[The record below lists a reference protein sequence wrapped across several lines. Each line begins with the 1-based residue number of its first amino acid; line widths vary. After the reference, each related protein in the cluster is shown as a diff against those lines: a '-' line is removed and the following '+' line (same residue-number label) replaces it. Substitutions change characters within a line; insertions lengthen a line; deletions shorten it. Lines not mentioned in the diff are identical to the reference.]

1 MPSQLN
7 VYNDSL
13 RLVGERQLVSIDE
26 NREPRRLLD
35 AVWDGAVEYCL
46 EQGQWNFA
54 IRSQRLDYSPS
65 VEPPF
70 GYLRAFNKPDDYI
83 RTVAIASDP
92 YFNCP
97 LLQYT
102 DEAGFWFCDLDEMYI
117 RYVSKDE
124 SFGKDTSLWPQ
135 TFRHY
140 IAAYLALQIAPRL
153 KNDIDDDRLQKAY
166 RMKKSDALAKD
177 AMQEA
182 TKRTP
187 DGCWVNSRS
196 GGYSRYYRDR

>member
-7 VYNDSL
+7 VYNDAL
-13 RLVGERQLVSIDE
+13 RLVGERQLVALNE

-54 IRSQRLDYSPS
+54 IRSQQLDYSPS

-70 GYLRAFNKPDDYI
+70 GYRRAYDKPNDWI
-83 RTVAIASDP
+83 RTVAVASDP
-92 YFNCP
+92 YFNAP
-97 LLQYT
+97 LIQYT
-102 DEAGFWFCDLDEMYI
+102 DEASFWFCDLDEIFI
-117 RYVSKDE
+117 RYVSSDE
-124 SFGKDTSLWPQ
+124 SYGKDTSLWPQ
-135 TFRHY
+135 TFRQFV
-140 IAAYLALQIAPRL
+140 AAYLAWQIAPRI
-153 KNDIDDDRLQKAY
+153 KNDIDVDKLEKQY

-182 TKRTP
+182 TKPVP
-187 DGCWVNSRS
+187 DGCWVRSRR
-196 GGYSRYYRDR
+196 GGYSVDRYNR

>member
-7 VYNDSL
+7 VYNDAL
-13 RLVGERQLVSIDE
+13 RLVGERQLVSLTE

-35 AVWDGAVEYCL
+35 AVWDGAIDYCL

-54 IRSQRLDYSPS
+54 IRSQRLTYSPS

-70 GYLRAFNKPDDYI
+70 GYRRAFDKPADYV
-83 RTVAIASDP
+83 RTVAITSDER
-92 YFNCP
+92 FNNA
-97 LLQYT
+97 LLSYT
-102 DEAGFWFCDLDEMYI
+102 DEAGFWFSDLDEIYL

-135 TFRHY
+135 TFRHFV
-140 IAAYLALQIAPRL
+140 AAYLAIQIAPRL
-153 KNDIDDDRLQKAY
+153 KNDTDGDRLLRDY
-166 RMKKSDALAKD
+166 RMKKIDALTKD

-182 TKRTP
+182 TKRVP
-187 DGCWVNSRS
+187 SGSWVNSR
-196 GGYSRYYRDR
+196 RR

>member
-7 VYNDSL
+7 VYNDAL
-13 RLVGERQLVSIDE
+13 RLVGERQLVSLDE

-54 IRSQRLDYSPS
+54 IRSQQLDYSPS

-70 GYLRAFNKPDDYI
+70 GYRRAYNKPDDYV
-83 RTVAIASDP
+83 RTVSISADP
-92 YFNCP
+92 YFSDG
-97 LLQYT
+97 LMQYT
-102 DEAGFWFCDLDEMYI
+102 DEAGYWFCDLDIIYL
-117 RYVSKDE
+117 RYVSKDL

-140 IAAYLALQIAPRL
+140 VAAYLAWQIAPRI
-153 KNDIDDDRLQKAY
+153 KNDIDVDKLEKQY

-177 AMQEA
+177 ALQEA
-182 TKRTP
+182 AKRIP
-187 DGCWVNSRS
+187 DGCWVRSRS
-196 GGYSRYYRDR
+196 GGYSRYYRD

>member
-7 VYNDSL
+7 VYNDAL
-13 RLVGERQLVSIDE
+13 RLVGERQLVSLTE

-35 AVWDGAVEYCL
+35 AVWDGAVDYCL

-54 IRSQRLDYSPS
+54 IRSQRLTYSPS

-70 GYLRAFNKPDDYI
+70 GYRRAFDKPDDYV
-83 RTVAIASDP
+83 RTVAITSDER
-92 YFNCP
+92 FNNA
-97 LLQYT
+97 LLSYT
-102 DEAGFWFCDLDEMYI
+102 DEAGFWFSDLDEIYL

-135 TFRHY
+135 TFRHFV
-140 IAAYLALQIAPRL
+140 AAYLATQIAPRL
-153 KNDIDDDRLQKAY
+153 KNDTDGDRLLRDY
-166 RMKKSDALAKD
+166 RMKKIDALTKD

-182 TKRTP
+182 TKRVP
-187 DGCWVNSRS
+187 SGSWVNSR
-196 GGYSRYYRDR
+196 RR